1 MTQLHVFRTN
11 YPMEMRSNVH
21 DITSIVRDMSNG
33 EKALLSQ
40 VIKLVHLLLVMPAT
54 NAISERSFSA
64 MRRVKTYLRS
74 TMSQKRLNSAMVLHI
89 HTDSMDLKTVCR
101 EFISKSDYRKSKFS
115 VL

>member
-1 MTQLHVFRTN
+1 MYCKVEQLLLKTEQDHGEVDEILKFYGSDFAKDSLLTQLHVFRTN

-21 DITSIVRDMSNG
+21 DIASIVRDMSNG

-64 MRRVKTYLRS
+64 MRRVKTY
-74 TMSQKRLNSAMVLHI
+74 QQCHKN
-89 HTDSMDLKTVCR
+89 D
-101 EFISKSDYRKSKFS
+101 
-115 VL
+115 